1 MPKRTPAAGPTAR
14 RAPAAKTTSREAA
27 DTAASAAPRT
37 ASKGAAKKSAVK
49 PRAARRAPAPLSAA
63 DVASLRELTARLG
76 ELKVPGLAAR
86 FIAGW
91 RADLGEI
98 IQSNRR
104 SYGDLRATA
113 RRQFDDA
120 IGELQT
126 LAKLMVT
133 VGAKESARNLHS
145 LVLASLQL
153 VLADAREL
161 AGLAANSQRASLALV
176 RARVARHVE
185 DIQRL
190 LRK

>member
-1 MPKRTPAAGPTAR
+1 
-14 RAPAAKTTSREAA
+14 
-27 DTAASAAPRT
+27 
-37 ASKGAAKKSAVK
+37 
-49 PRAARRAPAPLSAA
+49 
-63 DVASLRELTARLG
+63 LTVRLG
-76 ELKVPGLAAR
+76 ELEVSGLAAR